1 MYPQG
6 FLQWASSW
14 VSTYGNRKVYFMTI
28 SERIFLLLEEKG
40 ISQLEFSK
48 GTGIAQSTVSDWKR
62 KGTNPNADKI
72 AAISKFLGVSLE
84 WLLEGGKYQKN
95 NQDAYIVYPESSTG
109 KLIQMYNSLSYSD
122 KNKVQGYV
130 DALAEK

>member
-1 MYPQG
+1 
-6 FLQWASSW
+6 
-14 VSTYGNRKVYFMTI
+14 MTI